1 MKEKGWG
8 NSEEEVADSDDNI
21 EIPKAKEIQ
30 LKNWV
35 KHNKTVLKTVSKAKV
50 VSVWRV
56 IIKKFKDKDIIY
68 KARLVVRGFEE
79 KNWGASEKIS

>member
-35 KHNKTVLKTVSKAKV
+35 KHNKTVLKTVSKSQSSMFGGWLLRNLKT
-50 VSVWRV
+50 
-56 IIKKFKDKDIIY
+56 
-68 KARLVVRGFEE
+68 
-79 KNWGASEKIS
+79 KI